1 MKKLIWSNPD
11 GSIRKSNPDVTK
23 KNPNETD
30 DEFYER
36 MIEKWKVIDPTLI
49 GLEVNIVDESDIP
62 TDKTHRNEWTFDKN
76 SKKVKPDPVKIQAK
90 LDKIAKKAAKKQ
102 AVLAKLK
109 ITEEELK
116 DLVNG

>member
-76 SKKVKPDPVKIQAK
+76 SKKVKPNPVKVQAK
-90 LDKIAKKAAKKQ
+90 LDAKAAKEARKH

-109 ITEEELK
+109 ISKDELE
-116 DLVNG
+116 DLLK